1 MQSMGISKV
10 LRNRLK
16 DAYILSDVMGS
27 DHCPVGVEIDV

>member
-16 DAYILSDVMGS
+16 DAFILSNVIGWE
-27 DHCPVGVEIDV
+27 HCPVEI